1 MPATQDIRT
10 EEMLLNMGPQHP
22 STHGVFRVVIRTDGE
37 MILETESHI
46 GYLHRCFEKIAENVS
61 YMQVLPYTDRMDY
74 LAAMINNLG
83 FAEGVE
89 KIMGLEAP
97 ERGQYIRIIVCELNR
112 IASHLLAF
120 GTYGMDLGAI
130 TPFLHAFRDREKLLK
145 IFEKICGQRLN
156 YSYVRVGGVA
166 FDLTDEML
174 RDIEDFCNYF
184 EPEVLDEYD
193 RLLSYNGIFISRTSN
208 VGVIP
213 EDMAINFGLTGPNLR
228 GSGVKRDL
236 RKDEPY
242 CIYDRFTFDVPVG
255 SGEQGQLGDCWD
267 RYMVRIRE
275 MRQSI
280 NIVRQAMA
288 AIPDGPFIDKKASK
302 TVKPPKGEVYHK
314 VEGARGE
321 LGYHIVSDGT
331 NTPYRV
337 RARGP
342 SFCNIS
348 ILDSMAGGGGVMLA
362 DIVAIIGSLDIV
374 MGEVDR

>member
-1 MPATQDIRT
+1 
-10 EEMLLNMGPQHP
+10 
-22 STHGVFRVVIRTDGE
+22 
-37 MILETESHI
+37 
-46 GYLHRCFEKIAENVS
+46 
-61 YMQVLPYTDRMDY
+61 
-74 LAAMINNLG
+74 
-83 FAEGVE
+83 
-89 KIMGLEAP
+89 
-97 ERGQYIRIIVCELNR
+97 
-112 IASHLLAF
+112 
-120 GTYGMDLGAI
+120 
-130 TPFLHAFRDREKLLK
+130 
-145 IFEKICGQRLN
+145 
-156 YSYVRVGGVA
+156 
-166 FDLTDEML
+166 
-174 RDIEDFCNYF
+174 
-184 EPEVLDEYD
+184 
-193 RLLSYNGIFISRTSN
+193 
-208 VGVIP
+208 
-213 EDMAINFGLTGPNLR
+213 
-228 GSGVKRDL
+228 
-236 RKDEPY
+236 
-242 CIYDRFTFDVPVG
+242 
-255 SGEQGQLGDCWD
+255 
-267 RYMVRIRE
+267 MVRIRE